1 MVTASPD
8 FKQRQLTVQK
18 AMQAEGLSALVAYG
32 LSSYAGSGSNAHGYI
47 RYLTGWTARFAASML
62 LLPAEGS
69 PTLLVPGAHDVLY
82 AKQSFPWVERC
93 QPRAPRNYGSLCRR
107 ILLDWGCQKVGW
119 SGSAKCL
126 IRSSGSGGQGGWLYL
141 HPCRCH
147 HRCLAANKG
156 SCRNS
161 LPSASSGHF
170 RSNAERPSGS
180 AEQFPRPC
188 PETGCGDGVYRPV
201 NGCGNRYLLA
211 SYRPARRSPALPA
224 GGERARGVQDGDQV
238 PVGTYVTYRGYWA
251 HCLRMGSVGSPSE
264 QYRRTY
270 EAAIN
275 QHRAAAA
282 QVRPG
287 NDARQI
293 QAEAIRAAEEAIPGS
308 LNNAVWFRQA
318 HFMGL
323 DYAEK
328 PSSAFP
334 QPENW
339 TQNKGSKPNEVILR
353 PGMLLEVHTNLGGAG
368 GVGFGVVG
376 DTYLVTEDGA
386 ERITGFPQEL
396 FEA

>member
-93 QPRAPRNYGSLCRR
+93 LAEAPRNYGSLCRR
-107 ILLDWGCQKVGW
+107 ILLDWGCQKVGLVGIGEMPHPIYQDLVGKADGCTFTPADAIIDALRLTKDPVEIAYHRQAAAI
-119 SGSAKCL
+119 SDQMLSVL
-126 IRSSGSGGQGGWLYL
+126 RDRLSS
-141 HPCRCH
+141 
-147 HRCLAANKG
+147 
-156 SCRNS
+156 
-161 LPSASSGHF
+161 F
-170 RSNAERPSGS
+170 RG
-180 AEQFPRPC
+180 
-188 PETGCGDGVYRPV
+188 
-201 NGCGNRYLLA
+201 
-211 SYRPARRSPALPA
+211 PARKLVAEMEYTGRSMGAEIATCWLVTGQPADRPHYRLEEN
-224 GGERARGVQDGDQV
+224 EREVQDGDQV
-238 PVGTYVTYRGYWA
+238 LVGTYVTYRGYWA